1 MSLHVAAKAVVAEA
15 AAFAA
20 APVVD
25 AAAIATAALVD
36 AAAAAEATNGFIQ
49 PLSQNL
55 CIFLV
60 KTHLPQVA
68 AALLVAAMK

>member
-1 MSLHVAAKAVVAEA
+1 M
-15 AAFAA
+15 
-20 APVVD
+20 VD

-68 AALLVAAMK
+68 AALLVAAMN